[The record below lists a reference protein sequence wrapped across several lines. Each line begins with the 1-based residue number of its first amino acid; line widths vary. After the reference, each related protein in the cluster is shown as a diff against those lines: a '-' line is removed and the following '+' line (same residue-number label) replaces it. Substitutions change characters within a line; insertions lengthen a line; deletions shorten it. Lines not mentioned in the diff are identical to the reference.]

1 MAVIYRTSGPWGAG
15 KGANLVA
22 GEVDGNFFDLDGRV
36 GAVEDSIPAAAVGI
50 AFFAVTPPNLF
61 YVHMTDGTIQGPFAL
76 PQLAWNFRGVWT
88 PNTVYSVNDV
98 FTANGSTYMVL
109 INHTSAS
116 LFDPN
121 ANDGA
126 GHNAYGLLLTNP
138 ANSLPQGGAI
148 GQYLVKS
155 DVADYVVSWQTP
167 VIFPSQQLMEAPNS
181 TYTLTLANIASYVR
195 CVNNSGCAITI
206 QNDSTLRFPLSTEM
220 SFRQCTVGGI
230 TLIADTG
237 VIFNPIVGFSAK
249 TARLG
254 AVITAKKVAANNWD
268 VFGLLTP

>member
-1 MAVIYRTSGPWGAG
+1 MTLIYRTAGPWGAG

-36 GAVEDSIPAAAVGI
+36 GAVEDNIPAAAVGI

-76 PQLAWNFRGVWT
+76 PQLAWNFLGEWT

-109 INHTSAS
+109 INHTSAN

-138 ANSLPQGGAI
+138 ANTLPQGGAV

-155 DVADYVVSWQTP
+155 DAADYVVSWQTP
-167 VIFPSQQLMEAPNS
+167 TIFPAQQLLEAPDP

-195 CVNNSGCAITI
+195 CVNASGCTVLITNDAIL
-206 QNDSTLRFPLSTEM
+206 NFPLSTEI
-220 SFRQCTVGGI
+220 SFRQCTASGI
-230 TLIADTG
+230 TLTADSAVQFNVITG
-237 VIFNPIVGFSAK
+237 YSAR
-249 TARLG
+249 TAISG
-254 AVITAKKVAANNWD
+254 AVITAKKIAANNWD
-268 VFGLLTP
+268 IFGLLAT